1 MIDRDLTM
9 TESWRDREA
18 REDAGRLDALR
29 REKREACKALFFTLA
44 VVIAPFLALVVFGL
58 EVALVVLAGG
68 LVLTIVLTLN
78 AANQTAAIVRSR
90 LRAAAAVNGLVL
102 AMVLGILVLVLRT

>member
-1 MIDRDLTM
+1 M

-18 REDAGRLDALR
+18 REDAARTEEIRRQKRDAY
-29 REKREACKALFFTLA
+29 KALFFTLA
-44 VVIAPFLALVVFGL
+44 VVMAPFLALVVFGL
-58 EVALVVLAGG
+58 EVALVVLSAG

-90 LRAAAAVNGLVL
+90 LRAAAAVNALVL
-102 AMVLGILVLVLRT
+102 AMVVGILILLLRA

>member
-1 MIDRDLTM
+1 M

-18 REDAGRLDALR
+18 REDAGRLEALR
-29 REKREACKALFFTLA
+29 RDKRDAYKALFFTLA
-44 VVIAPFLALVVFGL
+44 VVMAPFFALIVFNL
-58 EVALVVLAGG
+58 EVALVVLACG

-78 AANQTAAIVRSR
+78 AAKQTTAIVRSR

-102 AMVLGILVLVLRT
+102 AMVLGILVILIRK